1 MINQRSGLRRSY
13 RETLWVEMILFLLI
27 AWGMYSYSLQ
37 FTRGMGVTGL
47 NKPVFWG
54 LYIANFIFCVGLS
67 AGGIAVSAL
76 VHILNKEE
84 MKPVAIIAEM
94 LSISFLI
101 LAAAFI
107 VLDLGQPMRL
117 FYVFRNANFSSPLLW
132 DVTVINSYLVLCAAL
147 LFFSARAQVV
157 KGAVGHPVRLA
168 IVRFLTLG
176 YTDISEN
183 SLKWDRR
190 ILKVLAVISIPGA
203 VALHSVTAWILG
215 LVKGQPGWNTPI
227 LAPLFIA
234 SALASGLAG
243 VIVAVWAGRRL
254 FHIPI
259 ADRTITQL
267 GTYLFLSIPVLAYLL
282 FTEFLTVGYSG
293 SPTHLAVLEEVL
305 WGRFSK
311 IFWFDTIVGILIPFV
326 LLGLPWTRTPSW
338 IVVASLLVIVGVF
351 AERTY
356 VLLPS
361 LMRGGPLDMASSY
374 SPSEV
379 EWTLMMAAYA
389 FGLLL
394 FLLAG
399 RLIFSHPTLEEKAP
413 PSPAEE
419 KLWGFSQPSGFTGGP

>member
-1 MINQRSGLRRSY
+1 MGL
-13 RETLWVEMILFLLI
+13 ILLV
-27 AWGMYSYSLQ
+27 AWGLYTYSLQ
-37 FTRGMGVTGL
+37 FMRGLGVTGL

-76 VHILNKEE
+76 VHIMNKEE
-84 MKPVAIIAEM
+84 MKPVAVIAEI
-94 LSISFLI
+94 LSVSFLI
-101 LAAAFI
+101 LAALFI
-107 VLDLGQPMRL
+107 VLDLGQPTRL
-117 FYVFRNANFSSPLLW
+117 FYVIRNPNFSSPLLW
-132 DVTVINSYLVLCAAL
+132 DVTVINSYLVLCFAL

-157 KGAVGHPVRLA
+157 RGALGHPRRLALVRL
-168 IVRFLTLG
+168 LTLG
-176 YTDISEN
+176 YTDLSEG
-183 SLKWDRR
+183 SLKRDRR
-190 ILKVLAVISIPGA
+190 ILKALAIVSIPGA

-267 GTYLFLSIPVLAYLL
+267 GMYLFLSIPVLAYLL

-293 SPTHLAVLEEVL
+293 SPTHLAVLEEIL
-305 WGRFSK
+305 WGRFAK
-311 IFWFDTIVGILIPFV
+311 VFWFDTIVGILVPFV

-361 LMRGGPLDMASSY
+361 LMRGGPLDTATTY
-374 SPSEV
+374 GPTEI
-379 EWTLMMAAYA
+379 EWTLMAAAYSL
-389 FGLLL
+389 GLLL
-394 FLLAG
+394 FLLTG
-399 RLIFSHPTLEEKAP
+399 RLIFSRQTPQRQAVSTLAGGKEKC
-413 PSPAEE
+413 
-419 KLWGFSQPSGFTGGP
+419 GFERSEALSNE

>member
-1 MINQRSGLRRSY
+1 MMNQYSDLRRSY
-13 RETLWVEMILFLLI
+13 RETLWVEAVLVLLM
-27 AWGMYSYSLQ
+27 AWGIYTYGQQ
-37 FTRGMGVTGL
+37 FTQGLGVTGL

-54 LYIANFIFCVGLS
+54 LYVANFIFSVGLS

-101 LAAAFI
+101 LAALFI
-107 VLDLGQPMRL
+107 VLDLGQPTRL
-117 FYVFRNANFSSPLLW
+117 FYVFRNANFASPLLW
-132 DVTVINSYLVLCAAL
+132 DVVVINSYLILCAAL
-147 LFFSARAQVV
+147 LFFSARAQMV
-157 KGAVGHPVRLA
+157 KAAVGHPWRLA

-176 YTDISEN
+176 YTDISES

-190 ILKVLAVISIPGA
+190 ILKVLAVVSIPGA

-243 VIVAVWAGRRL
+243 VIVAVWAARRL
-254 FHIPI
+254 FRIPI
-259 ADRTITQL
+259 ADKIIVEL
-267 GTYLFLSIPVLAYLL
+267 GTYLFVSIPVLAYLL

-293 SPTHLAVLEEVL
+293 SPTHLQVLEEIL
-305 WGRFSK
+305 WGRFSQ
-311 IFWFDTIVGILIPFV
+311 IFWFDTIVGILLPFV

-361 LMRGGPLDMASSY
+361 LMRGGPLDMTSTY
-374 SPSEV
+374 NPTTV
-379 EWTLMMAAYA
+379 EWTLMAAAYA
-389 FGLLL
+389 FALFL
-394 FLLAG
+394 FLLVG
-399 RLIFSHPTLEEKAP
+399 RLIFSHRALEWEEV
-413 PSPAEE
+413 PSPR
-419 KLWGFSQPSGFTGGP
+419 GGQLAGASS

>member
-1 MINQRSGLRRSY
+1 MANGTSGFNEWQRQGLWI
-13 RETLWVEMILFLLI
+13 ETGLILLI
-27 AWGMYSYSLQ
+27 GWGLYTYSLQ
-37 FTRGMGVTGL
+37 FMKGLGVTGL

-54 LYIANFIFCVGLS
+54 LYIANFIFSVGLS

-101 LAAAFI
+101 LSGLFI
-107 VLDLGQPMRL
+107 VLDLGQPTRL
-117 FYVFRNANFSSPLLW
+117 LYVIRNANFSSPLLW
-132 DVTVINSYLVLCAAL
+132 DVTVINSYLALCLAL
-147 LFFSARAQVV
+147 LFFSARGQMV
-157 KGAVGHPVRLA
+157 KAALGHPRRLAVVRL
-168 IVRFLTLG
+168 LTLG
-176 YTDISEN
+176 YTDVSER
-183 SLKWDRR
+183 SLKRDRR
-190 ILKVLAVISIPGA
+190 ILKALAIVSIPGA

-254 FHIPI
+254 FHVPIPG
-259 ADRTITQL
+259 RTITQL

-293 SPTHLAVLEEVL
+293 SPTHLAVLEEIL

-311 IFWFDTIVGILIPFV
+311 IFWFDTIVGIFIPFV

-338 IVVASLLVIVGVF
+338 TVVASFLVIVGVF

-361 LMRGGPLDMASSY
+361 LMRGGPLDMASTY
-374 SPSEV
+374 SPSSI
-379 EWTLMMAAYA
+379 EWILMAAAYSL
-389 FGLLL
+389 GLLL

-399 RLIFSHPTLEEKAP
+399 RLIFSQQARERQRDNVM
-413 PSPAEE
+413 AEE
-419 KLWGFSQPSGFTGGP
+419 EGKWGFQHR

>member
-1 MINQRSGLRRSY
+1 MANGTIGFNDWQRRSFWI
-13 RETLWVEMILFLLI
+13 EIGLILLI
-27 AWGMYSYSLQ
+27 GLGLYTYSLQ
-37 FTRGMGVTGL
+37 FVKGLGVTGL

-84 MKPVAIIAEM
+84 MKPIAIIAEI
-94 LSISFLI
+94 LSLSFLI
-101 LAAAFI
+101 LAALFI
-107 VLDLGQPMRL
+107 VLDMGQPTRL
-117 FYVFRNANFSSPLLW
+117 LYVFRNANFSSPLLW
-132 DVTVINSYLVLCAAL
+132 DVTVINSYLILCAAL

-157 KGAVGHPVRLA
+157 KAASGHPARLMVVR
-168 IVRFLTLG
+168 VLTLG
-176 YTDISEN
+176 YTDVSEA

-190 ILKVLAVISIPGA
+190 ILKTLAIVSIPGA

-227 LAPLFIA
+227 LAPLFIS

-254 FHIPI
+254 FKIHIEDKI
-259 ADRTITQL
+259 IFQL
-267 GTYLFLSIPVLAYLL
+267 GTFLFLSIPVLAYLL

-293 SPTHLAVLEEVL
+293 SPTHIQVLEEIL
-305 WGRFSK
+305 WGRFAR

-326 LLGLPWTRTPSW
+326 LLGLPWTRTPGW

-356 VLLPS
+356 LLLPS
-361 LMRGGPLDMASSY
+361 LMRGGPLDMTNSY
-374 SPSEV
+374 SPTNI
-379 EWTLMMAAYA
+379 EWTMMVAAYSA
-389 FGLLL
+389 GLLL

-399 RLIFSHPTLEEKAP
+399 RLIFPHHAQGQGAVVDMRAKAGG
-413 PSPAEE
+413 
-419 KLWGFSQPSGFTGGP
+419 KWGFEQG

>member
-1 MINQRSGLRRSY
+1 MANLPGGFGQSY
-13 RETLWVEMILFLLI
+13 RETFWVETGLILLI
-27 AWGMYSYSLQ
+27 AWGLYTYSLQ
-37 FTRGMGVTGL
+37 FFNGLGVTGL

-84 MKPVAIIAEM
+84 MKPIAIIAEI

-101 LAAAFI
+101 LAALFI
-107 VLDLGQPMRL
+107 ILDMGQPTRL
-117 FYVFRNANFSSPLLW
+117 LYVIWNANFSSPLLW
-132 DVTVINSYLVLCAAL
+132 DVTVINSYLILCSAL

-157 KGAVGHPVRLA
+157 KSALGHPGRLF

-176 YTDISEN
+176 YTDLSEA
-183 SLKWDRR
+183 SLKRDRR
-190 ILKVLAVISIPGA
+190 VLKTLAIVSVPAA

-227 LAPLFIA
+227 LAPLFIS

-243 VIVAVWAGRRL
+243 VIVAVWAARKL
-254 FHIPI
+254 FRIDI
-259 ADRTITQL
+259 GDKIILQL
-267 GTYLFLSIPVLAYLL
+267 GTFLFLSIPVLAYLL

-293 SPTHLAVLEEVL
+293 SPTHIQVLDEIL
-305 WGRFSK
+305 WGRFSR

-326 LLGLPWTRTPSW
+326 LLGLPWTRTPGW

-356 VLLPS
+356 LLLPS
-361 LMRGGPLDMASSY
+361 LMRGGPFDVTTGY
-374 SPSEV
+374 SPTTI
-379 EWTLMMAAYA
+379 EWTIMAAAYA

-394 FLLAG
+394 FLLVG
-399 RLIFSHPTLEEKAP
+399 KLIFPRKTEQEHAVPAP
-413 PSPAEE
+413 AREQTR
-419 KLWGFSQPSGFTGGP
+419 WGFQRG